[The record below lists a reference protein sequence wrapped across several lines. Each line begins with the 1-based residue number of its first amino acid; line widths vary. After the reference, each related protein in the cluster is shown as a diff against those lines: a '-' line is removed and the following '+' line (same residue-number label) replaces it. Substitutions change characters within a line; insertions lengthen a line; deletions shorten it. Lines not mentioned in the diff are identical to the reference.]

1 MQDITKLSTTIR
13 EELKTLCQQSLTL
26 SQTTDFPPSDSS
38 LEVAL
43 NILDTETYDV
53 VVCGEVKKGKSSLI
67 NAIIGKDILPVDTKV
82 ATSQA
87 FRVINDEKE
96 QYFIVYTD
104 GTKSQATKEDLENFG
119 SQARID
125 KNGEPI
131 VFDRIVDYM
140 EIHTPISFLPKSIVL
155 VDTPGLGALYAN
167 HAVITKRHLAKASAV
182 IFVLDPSNPITQPEL
197 EYLDNIS
204 KITPNI
210 LFVMTKQDNY
220 DSEYISTQIKRDIE
234 ILNEKGFDER
244 FFGKI
249 NILPM
254 SSKLLKDCTD
264 TDNYDE
270 EERDIFYAISSFE
283 KVKTELQKTLE
294 ATIALSKNVF
304 AYNAVNDYNNV
315 VMTDINERNKILTS
329 PDESKALLAKKQEVK
344 ASFQGKWGQNG
355 KEQQNI
361 IKEVNEIVSS
371 FSIKAMALFNPG
383 TEIYNKLLS
392 EIEAIKDYNEAKSYA
407 ECFPNK
413 LTTEYMQAWQ
423 GLNEECFS
431 NIIKS
436 MEKTRMKMVVD
447 RNNDY
452 ALATTTEGTLPQFSI
467 KKRNFMDYFNDTK
480 AGWFTLFF
488 AVNIIGLQL
497 SIFALPIAAL
507 IGLFTGNKSRTDRI
521 KGELRNYL
529 NTGLASLRNQILTK
543 PTDANNALSKSLFE
557 NAKDNH
563 LAQAQEMLKKIYD
576 EQLAISQEEINRIN
590 SQIERL
596 KTEKDSLIKQQKNIK
611 ESWNP
616 VYLRLKETTK
626 QMAQLEELLN
636 TIESV

>member
-1 MQDITKLSTTIR
+1 MQDIIKLSTTIR

-26 SQTTDFPPSDSS
+26 SKTTDFPPSDSG

-87 FRVINDEKE
+87 FRVINDDRE

-104 GTKSQATKEDLENFG
+104 GTKSQATKEELENFG

-125 KNGEPI
+125 QNGEPI

-167 HAVITKRHLAKASAV
+167 HAVVTKRHLAKASAV

-234 ILNEKGFDER
+234 ILNEKGFNER
-244 FFGKI
+244 FFGTI

-254 SSKLLKDCTD
+254 SSKLLKDCAD

-270 EERDIFYAISSFE
+270 EERNIFYAISSFE
-283 KVKTELQKTLE
+283 KVKKELQKTLE

-344 ASFQGKWGQNG
+344 ANFQGKWGQNG

-361 IKEVNEIVSS
+361 IKEVNDIVSS

-392 EIEAIKDYNEAKSYA
+392 EIENITDYNEAKSYA

-431 NIIKS
+431 NIVKS
-436 MEKTRMKMVVD
+436 IEKTRMKMVID

-452 ALATTTEGTLPQFSI
+452 ALTKTTEGTLPEFSI

-488 AVNIIGLQL
+488 AVNIIGLHL

-507 IGLFTGNKSRTDRI
+507 IGMFTGNKSRTDRI

-596 KTEKDSLIKQQKNIK
+596 KTEKESLIKQQKNIK
-611 ESWNP
+611 ETWNP
-616 VYLRLKETTK
+616 VYLRLKEATK

>member
-125 KNGEPI
+125 QNGEPI

-167 HAVITKRHLAKASAV
+167 HAVVTKRHLAKASAV

-234 ILNEKGFDER
+234 ILHEKGFDER

>member
-1 MQDITKLSTTIR
+1 
-13 EELKTLCQQSLTL
+13 
-26 SQTTDFPPSDSS
+26 
-38 LEVAL
+38 
-43 NILDTETYDV
+43 
-53 VVCGEVKKGKSSLI
+53 
-67 NAIIGKDILPVDTKV
+67 
-82 ATSQA
+82 
-87 FRVINDEKE
+87 
-96 QYFIVYTD
+96 
-104 GTKSQATKEDLENFG
+104 
-119 SQARID
+119 
-125 KNGEPI
+125 
-131 VFDRIVDYM
+131 
-140 EIHTPISFLPKSIVL
+140 
-155 VDTPGLGALYAN
+155 
-167 HAVITKRHLAKASAV
+167 
-182 IFVLDPSNPITQPEL
+182 
-197 EYLDNIS
+197 
-204 KITPNI
+204 
-210 LFVMTKQDNY
+210 
-220 DSEYISTQIKRDIE
+220 
-234 ILNEKGFDER
+234 
-244 FFGKI
+244 
-249 NILPM
+249 M

-283 KVKTELQKTLE
+283 KVKKELQKTLE

-304 AYNAVNDYNNV
+304 AVNAVNDYNNI

-344 ASFQGKWGQNG
+344 ANFQGKWGQNG

-361 IKEVNEIVSS
+361 IKEVNDIVSS
-371 FSIKAMALFNPG
+371 FSVKAMALFNPG

-392 EIEAIKDYNEAKSYA
+392 EIETITDYNEAKRYA

-436 MEKTRMKMVVD
+436 MEKTRMKMVTD

-452 ALATTTEGTLPQFSI
+452 ALTTTTEGTLPEFSI
-467 KKRNFMDYFNDTK
+467 KKRNFMDYFNDTR
-480 AGWFTLFF
+480 AGWFTMLF
-488 AVNIIGLQL
+488 AVNIIGLHL

-507 IGLFTGNKSRTDRI
+507 IGMFTGNKSRTDRI

-543 PTDANNALSKSLFE
+543 PTDTNNALSKSLFE
-557 NAKDNH
+557 KAKDNH
-563 LAQAQEMLKKIYD
+563 LAKAQEMLKKIYD

-611 ESWNP
+611 ETWNP

>member
-26 SQTTDFPPSDSS
+26 SKTTDFPPSDSG

-87 FRVINDEKE
+87 FRVINDDKE

-125 KNGEPI
+125 QNGEPI

-140 EIHTPISFLPKSIVL
+140 EIHTPITFLPKSIIL

-167 HAVITKRHLAKASAV
+167 HAVVTKRHLAKASAV
-182 IFVLDPSNPITQPEL
+182 IFVLDPFNPITQPEL

-234 ILNEKGFDER
+234 ILHEKGFDER

-249 NILPM
+249 KILPM
-254 SSKLLKDCTD
+254 SSKLLKDCAD

-329 PDESKALLAKKQEVK
+329 PDESKALLTKKQEVK
-344 ASFQGKWGQNG
+344 ANFQGKWGQNG

-361 IKEVNEIVSS
+361 IKVVNDIVNS
-371 FSIKAMALFNPG
+371 FSVKAMALFNPG

-392 EIEAIKDYNEAKSYA
+392 EIETIKDYNEAKSYA

-431 NIIKS
+431 NIIRS

-452 ALATTTEGTLPQFSI
+452 ALTTTTEGALPQFSI

-557 NAKDNH
+557 KAKDNH

-596 KTEKDSLIKQQKNIK
+596 QTEKESLIKQQKNIK
-611 ESWNP
+611 ETWNP

-636 TIESV
+636 TIESE

>member
-125 KNGEPI
+125 QNGEPI

-167 HAVITKRHLAKASAV
+167 HAVVTKRHLAKASAV

-234 ILNEKGFDER
+234 ILHEKGFDER

-344 ASFQGKWGQNG
+344 ACFQGKWGQNG